1 MILELENIYK
11 HFYLNNSEEKLQ
23 ILDNLNLSV
32 EKGDT
37 IAITGPSGSGK
48 STLLNII
55 GTLDIP
61 SSGSVKL
68 NGSELTKLNNNQLS
82 DIRNENIGF
91 VFQLHHLLPQLN
103 LLDNILLPTLN
114 CTDKSKKK
122 LSNERAR
129 FLLNEVGLSERIN
142 QYPGELSGGECQRA
156 AVVRALI
163 NEPEILLADEPTGS
177 LDYSNS
183 EQISE
188 LLLHLNKTQNVT
200 LITVTHSQDIAN
212 QMNKNYLLNQ
222 GNLILQ

>member
-55 GTLDIP
+55 GTLDVP

-103 LLDNILLPTLN
+103 LLDNVLLPTLN

-129 FLLNEVGLSERIN
+129 FLLNEVGLSERTN

-212 QMNKNYLLNQ
+212 QMNKKYLLNQ